1 MSLVS
6 IVIPIYNESKNIDHF
21 VWSLYDV
28 LKTYPDIER
37 ETWFVDD
44 GSRDGT
50 RDRLVSLSSTYPHLH
65 GIKFSKNFGKETAL
79 TAWLEYAT
87 GDAVITIDG
96 DGQHP
101 VDKIPLFVDKWI
113 EWYDIVYNIRPKIRW
128 ASWLKKFTSKWFYMI
143 FNSISEFKIEPQA
156 TDYRLLDRRVVDAYN
171 QFSEKKRIYRWL
183 VDRLGFKRIKL
194 VFSALPNPE
203 GRKPSYNYKKLLDL
217 ALHSITSFSVTPLKF
232 IWVLWFFISLVSA
245 LLEIFIILDK
255 VVFGNQFGFSN
266 LLLIVNINVFFT
278 GIIFMAMWLMAI
290 YIANIH
296 EEVKNRPLYIV
307 DKQI

>member
-1 MSLVS
+1 MVSSLVKIS
-6 IVIPIYNESKNIDHF
+6 VKKLLWQLDFEH
-21 VWSLYDV
+21 
-28 LKTYPDIER
+28 
-37 ETWFVDD
+37 
-44 GSRDGT
+44 
-50 RDRLVSLSSTYPHLH
+50 
-65 GIKFSKNFGKETAL
+65 
-79 TAWLEYAT
+79 AT

-143 FNSISEFKIEPQA
+143 FNSLSEFKIEPQA

-183 VDRLGFKRIKL
+183 VDRLGFKRTKL
-194 VFSALPNPE
+194 VFSALPNLD

-232 IWVLWFFISLVSA
+232 IWVLWFFISLISA

-255 VVFGNQFGFSN
+255 TVFDNQFNFSN
-266 LLLIVNINVFFT
+266 LLLVVNINVFFT

-296 EEVKNRPLYIV
+296 EEVKDRPLYIL
-307 DKQI
+307 DKKI